1 MKKSW
6 FYVSVICSLAI
17 LITSCG
23 DGGQQSST
31 PAASPGTPAS
41 PAATSPTAAAPAPA
55 PATPST
61 TATPGATTSAVAPAP
76 NTPDAATAANPKAV
90 DIAAGLI
97 PATDGDSWAKTVSK
111 GRTDPFATLT
121 LQPIEAASPLDSLAA
136 TGKQPA
142 DKKAS
147 TVASGSNKPLPTIKI
162 GTQVAKNSAPISPIK
177 PNVTTGKIAKSGI
190 DRPLPK
196 IRMASDSKPKSRNST
211 VASRRMPAIRQV
223 PTPSSTR
230 ERIAISPLP
239 QPLKTNPNGANNL
252 APKTIEPN
260 LARTVGVSGVIEVG
274 GRTQVIVKLPN
285 ESFSR
290 YVEVGDRIYDGK
302 ITVKRIEGEQTLTP
316 IVILEEVGVEIA
328 RKVGDVAGPV
338 TPETPAK

>member
-1 MKKSW
+1 MNKSW

-41 PAATSPTAAAPAPA
+41 PAATSSPTAAAPAPA
-55 PATPST
+55 PATP
-61 TATPGATTSAVAPAP
+61 GATTSAAAPAP
-76 NTPDAATAANPKAV
+76 NTPDTATAAKPKAA

-121 LQPIEAASPLDSLAA
+121 LQPIEAASPIDSLGSTA
-136 TGKQPA
+136 KQPA
-142 DKKAS
+142 DKTAS
-147 TVASGSNKPLPTIKI
+147 TVASGSNKPLPAIKI

-177 PNVTTGKIAKSGI
+177 PNVNTAKIAKSGI

-196 IRMASDSKPKSRNST
+196 IRVTLDSKPKPRTST
-211 VASRRMPAIRQV
+211 VATRTLPAIRQV
-223 PTPSSTR
+223 PTPSSTSKR
-230 ERIAISPLP
+230 MAIAPLP
-239 QPLKTNPNGANNL
+239 QPLTTNPKGASNL
-252 APKTIEPN
+252 APKTIEPK

-328 RKVGDVAGPV
+328 RKVGDVAGTA